1 MSLIDV
7 IKYEGGVNELV
18 WKYPSDE
25 IGTWTQLIV
34 NPSQEAILVK
44 DGEICDIFQSGKYT
58 LDTKNIPILNKI
70 INLPFGAES
79 PYKVEVWFI
88 NKRCNLDIKWG
99 TPTPIQLED
108 PKYQIFIPVRSYGQF
123 GIRIEDSREF
133 FTKLIGYKIQM
144 NRFEINNYF
153 RGVYLTKIRDLIS
166 SYVVNKKISILEIN
180 AFIDELSVH
189 IKNSLLTTFSEY
201 GVDLINFQI
210 NDINVSEEDTGVK
223 RLKEA
228 LAKRAEMNII
238 GYNYAQER
246 SFDTLEGAAKNNG
259 GMGSNIME
267 SGIGLAMGIGLGN
280 QFSNQISNQING
292 NLNSTDKNEMEGKKK
307 ICKKCGGELKEGAK
321 FCHHCGEVQGKRC
334 NKCGQILDEE
344 AKFCQ
349 YCGERQIKVCNN
361 CGKEI
366 DDNSKFCSNC
376 GTKVE

>member
-70 INLPFGAES
+70 INLPFGGES
-79 PYKVEVWFI
+79 PYKVEIWFI